1 VRIVV
6 GDILVE
12 CVQSDVDNQSD
23 IAALFYYAAKSGEI
37 AAGQEP
43 LSKSELRPGQAL
55 LEQLPGFPGRY
66 RIIASGPDSLDDR
79 LAVEVFKCCLVNAV
93 ALCENHEVR
102 SVAFPLAA
110 GMSRK
115 IPIPLAARIAAAV
128 VADHAPPLS
137 KSPCHPFRSGK
148 RPGTEHPAPLPHP
161 SRIDACRAQISVHS
175 MKI

>member
-1 VRIVV
+1 MRIVV

-12 CVQSDVDNQSD
+12 CVQSDVDHQSD
-23 IAALFYYAAKSGEI
+23 VAALFYYTSKSGEI

-55 LEQLPGFPGRY
+55 LEQLPGFSGRY

-79 LAVEVFKCCLVNAV
+79 LAVEVFKCCLANAV

-110 GMSRK
+110 GMSKK
-115 IPIPLAARIAAAV
+115 IPIPLAAQIAAAV
-128 VADHAPPLS
+128 VADHARRCRNLRVIRFALASALELNTLPRYLIQAAATLAEP
-137 KSPCHPFRSGK
+137 RSV
-148 RPGTEHPAPLPHP
+148 
-161 SRIDACRAQISVHS
+161 SI
-175 MKI
+175 